1 MHRGFRLV
9 LAVAVGFIA
18 GSAVNMALVH
28 LGGSVIPP
36 PAGADVTTVEGLRA
50 SLHLF
55 ESKHFVFP
63 FLAHALGTLVGAAVA
78 TLLTPGR
85 SSGPAWAVGVLFLLG
100 GIASVFMLP
109 APLWFTA
116 VDLGLAYLPAAW
128 LGHRL
133 AARVAPANSSKPRSL
148 RGAA

>member
-1 MHRGFRLV
+1 MRRIVRLV
-9 LAVAVGFIA
+9 LAVVVGFIA
-18 GSAVNMALVH
+18 GSVVNMALVH
-28 LGGSVIPP
+28 LSGSVIPP
-36 PAGADVTTVEGLRA
+36 PAGANVTTMEGLKA

-55 ESKHFVFP
+55 EPKHFVFP

-78 TLLTPGR
+78 TLLAPGR
-85 SSGPAWAVGVLFLLG
+85 ASGPAWAVGVLFLLG

-109 APLWFTA
+109 APLWFTV

-133 AARVAPANSSKPRSL
+133 ATR
-148 RGAA
+148 RGA